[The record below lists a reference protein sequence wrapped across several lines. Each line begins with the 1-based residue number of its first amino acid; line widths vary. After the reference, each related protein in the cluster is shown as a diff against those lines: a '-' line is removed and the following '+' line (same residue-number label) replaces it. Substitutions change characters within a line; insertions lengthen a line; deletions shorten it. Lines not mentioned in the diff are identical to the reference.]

1 MLSFVR
7 PLLLLCFFLICT
19 ATQAQTR
26 TVYGTVRDANSSEKL
41 PFVSI
46 SVNDGETG
54 TTTDLDGKYK
64 LQLNRPVT
72 SLRFSYVGYDAKI
85 IYPDS
90 TERYDILLPPSVAQL
105 QEVVILGS
113 GKNPAHRIIRL
124 ATQNRTQ
131 HRLSNLSAYT
141 FRTYNKFIL
150 TATDAQEFDLS
161 DTLQLSEQDSAYLDM
176 RNLLAAQHLFMM
188 ESITDYAFLKPDN
201 ASETILATRVSG
213 IQQPSFGAVAAEAR
227 DFSVYE
233 DMPVFFGKRYLSPLS
248 PGSTRKYDFIL
259 QETIV
264 TAQDTTFI
272 ISFKPEAGKNF
283 DALKGLLY
291 ITNNGWAVQN
301 IIAES
306 ADGAQRGV
314 RLQQQFKQTGP
325 QQKWFP
331 TELDVEITVPK
342 ITLRGHQPYG
352 RIRTYIT
359 NINLNPALKKSDFGV
374 VALQQKANAA
384 KQPDTFWQQYRPDS
398 LNQLE
403 LRTYQ
408 QLDSVGRAQKLDR
421 NIRVLEYLFRQQI
434 PIGPISFDLNR
445 LLRVGAFEGLRLG
458 IGAHTNE
465 VLSERFKVGGYWAYG
480 FRDEEAKYGADAS
493 FILHKPSQL
502 QVKAEYFE
510 DVLEPGGKRFPFQQT
525 GFLKDLRRVV
535 LPSLS
540 YASHKSIAVSGRM
553 FRYLQAHAQLR
564 QEEHR
569 PTLGIITDET
579 PINFNLAEAALSLR
593 YAPGETYMNQFN
605 QLMPMQTELP
615 FILLGQYTRGFNS
628 ILEGEHSY
636 HKYEAQATT
645 SWRHRTFGQTNITL
659 SGGFINSEAPY
670 ISLFNGYGSYSSDHY
685 VYTSKGFETMR
696 PYEFFSD
703 KFVSLFFQQNFGKL
717 LFRSKFF
724 QPDIV
729 ALTNIGF
736 GDLDGVVIL
745 PDVPVQV
752 MNKGYYESG
761 LLLNNII
768 RSPFSGVGV
777 GAFYRYGPYAAASS
791 KDNLVFKFTLSLAF

>member
-90 TERYDILLPPSVAQL
+90 AERYDILLPPSVAQL

-131 HRLSNLSAYT
+131 HRLSNLPAYT

-176 RNLLAAQHLFMM
+176 RNLLAGQHLFMM

-259 QETIV
+259 QETVV

-291 ITNNGWAVQN
+291 ITSNGWAVQN

-331 TELDVEITVPK
+331 TELDLEITVPK

-434 PIGPISFDLNR
+434 PIGPISLDLNR

-480 FRDEEAKYGADAS
+480 FRDEETKYGADAS

-535 LPSLS
+535 LPLLS

-628 ILEGEHSY
+628 MLEGEHSY

-645 SWRHRTFGQTNITL
+645 SWRHRTFGQTSVTL
-659 SGGFINSEAPY
+659 SGGFISGDAPY

-685 VYTSKGFETMR
+685 VYTGKGFETMR

-703 KFVSLFFQQNFGKL
+703 KFASLFFQQNFGKL

-736 GDLDGVVIL
+736 GDLDGAVIL

-761 LLLNNII
+761 LLFNNII

-791 KDNLVFKFTLSLAF
+791 KDNLVFKFTFSLAF